1 MKKTFALAAAAALTL
16 FAASTASATYTISVE
31 TFRNASGHSVP
42 VDAVMEMM
50 TTELV
55 NSGLFQVV
63 ERGRLDVISRE
74 QRRGQQGL
82 MDQKSTPQTGRLAG
96 AQYIMTG
103 AVTKYA
109 VTDSLGGGTLGGGSG
124 LTGGLLNTNTAWVTL
139 DVRVINSETGAIVYA
154 GRAEGAGTNVLGGI
168 LNKHAGFGSGRFGGQ
183 LATATHKAITKIIDN
198 LRTAVGAGAAPGS
211 SEGYHVLK
219 VGSDVV
225 IDVGTTV
232 GNAAKGQLYAIY
244 REGEILRDLH
254 GNVLDAQ
261 KDYIAVVKV
270 IDARPKYSRCVIVRG
285 GGIARGDGVE
295 RIRKV
300 TDIQLAH

>member
-1 MKKTFALAAAAALTL
+1 MKKSFALAVAAAIAI
-16 FAASTASATYTISVE
+16 FAASAASAAYTISVE
-31 TFRNASGHSVP
+31 TFRNASGHNVP

-74 QRRGQQGL
+74 QRLGQQGL
-82 MDQKSTPQTGRLAG
+82 MDQKSAPQTGRLAG

-109 VTDSLGGGTLGGGSG
+109 VTDSLGGGILGGGSG

-168 LNKHAGFGSGRFGGQ
+168 LNKHAGFGSGRSGGQ
-183 LATATHKAITKIIDN
+183 LATATYKAITKIIDN
-198 LRTAVGAGAAPGS
+198 LRMAVGAGAAPGS
-211 SEGYHVLK
+211 SEGFHVLK

-225 IDVGTTV
+225 IDAGTTV

-254 GNVLDAQ
+254 GNVLDAE
-261 KDYIAVVKV
+261 KDYIAIVKV
-270 IDARPKYSRCVIVRG
+270 VDARPKYSRCAIVRG
-285 GGIARGDGVE
+285 GGITRGDGAE

-300 TDIQLAH
+300 TDVQLVH